1 MSFAES
7 FNEITNIR
15 RNGLDLFDIANE
27 VISLESIKDNKT
39 EYNKKIIEFGFEN
52 INIAYEEVITT
63 VLDAIRRFFEK
74 LWVAIKS
81 FFSEVVVRQKNYISN
96 ISKKYNILEKLS
108 KVKSTINITDA
119 RVEECI
125 EYKDLY
131 RILTVFKTINNSI
144 FAKVTG
150 FRLYGFIE
158 KDITGISNDEF
169 DNGIDIIKSLP
180 IPYDRF
186 KECGFSVVN
195 KETTTGD
202 FTVQRQELLFDK
214 SSVKISYTSDNLA
227 SLIKHDK
234 SVSDLGYDIK
244 NIKILVDT
252 AIAASE
258 TIIKNHSLVV
268 NDIDKVKKSVTKIIP
283 VKDKNIS
290 VLNRSSKDSTVA
302 EKCNKAVGICN
313 TFTSMI
319 QAVVLAS
326 GFYNTT
332 VQTTIDRIYDAIK
345 AHVEANLAN
354 RP

>member
-52 INIAYEEVITT
+52 VNVAYEEVITT

-74 LWVAIKS
+74 LWVAMKS
-81 FFSEVVVRQKNYISN
+81 FFSKVVAQQKLYIATMN
-96 ISKKYNILEKLS
+96 KKYAAIEKLF
-108 KVKSTINITDA
+108 KVKSTINVLDA
-119 RVEECI
+119 KIEECLHFNSI
-125 EYKDLY
+125 NELLPKYTTVCKE
-131 RILTVFKTINNSI
+131 VFK
-144 FAKVTG
+144 KVVG
-150 FRLYGFIE
+150 FRLYGFLDKI
-158 KDITGISNDEF
+158 ITGISNDEF
-169 DNGIDIIKSLP
+169 DNGIDIHKTLNM
-180 IPYDRF
+180 DVDTLT
-186 KECGFSVVN
+186 KLGFSVEAREV
-195 KETTTGD
+195 TTGE
-202 FTVQRQELLFDK
+202 FTLSRQEMSFDK
-214 SSVKISYTSDNLA
+214 SNVEANYTSDTNINLLEHNKTI
-227 SLIKHDK
+227 SE
-234 SVSDLGYDIK
+234 LGYEPKSIK
-244 NIKILVDT
+244 SMIDNCIT
-252 AIAASE
+252 ASE
-258 TIIKNHSLVV
+258 VIIKNHTLVI
-268 NDIDKVKKSVTKIIP
+268 NDIQKVFQKVT
-283 VKDKNIS
+283 VVSKNGGKFIDNDS
-290 VLNRSSKDSTVA
+290 NDSTVA